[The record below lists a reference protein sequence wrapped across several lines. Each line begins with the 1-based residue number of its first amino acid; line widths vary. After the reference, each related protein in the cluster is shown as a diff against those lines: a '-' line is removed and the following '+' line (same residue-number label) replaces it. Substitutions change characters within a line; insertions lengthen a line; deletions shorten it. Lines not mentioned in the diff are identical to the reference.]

1 MKPLCSLL
9 LVVTSI
15 RLSTSF
21 QILNRNGCHTG
32 QPSCHSAR
40 DVVTLAA
47 TRQRQSTTS
56 LDVNPLEDAYNDE
69 YGPLPTMPSPL
80 FCNLAHS
87 QMELLAFSVDRIKA
101 MSLYLPQENL
111 NTGQLEFL
119 PGILYPTSDRVFI
132 ANDAKSGEAPMLP
145 RTLTRLP
152 GFEHATSLLPKY
164 PMVLSTGEAGVGQV
178 EEVMCDPIT
187 KTSALS
193 VPMFQ
198 GSQTVGVLLVWSKP
212 STRRK
217 SWSQNEKEQISRAAQ
232 SLSLALSMD
241 TERKV
246 LQTQSETLQT
256 QLSDA
261 LHQVKNPIQAL
272 RTYGKLLQQKLA
284 DSTADNDEYLS
295 STSSPQLLELA
306 RHLMVQSDRV
316 VDLMS
321 PFDTIVNSLPAST
334 PLALNPYNAPAS
346 PQHTALTPWKNA
358 TINDFPQEKKKTPP
372 PRARKRGRPPSKSMD
387 FVRPVAKASRTTSNG
402 NNNTLQFGTTEV
414 ISAIGYSNGTLDF
427 SRDTVTNPTVSKRK
441 RKTTTVDV
449 RKVEENEN
457 GQEQLEMGFVMD
469 ILEPILDAGKVF
481 ASEQGITL
489 EIRAASDLPGVWVHP
504 KALQEA
510 FSNVLDN
517 ALKYVALGSNSSGDN
532 NTLRVVVEAQRHSP
546 EPGVVLAISDNG
558 PGISSEDVPSIFERG
573 YRGTRT
579 LSLEGSGIG
588 LDIARSMLAR
598 MGGEL
603 RLRETSMTRGTVFEI
618 VLYRNAANR

>member
-1 MKPLCSLL
+1 M
-9 LVVTSI
+9 
-15 RLSTSF
+15 
-21 QILNRNGCHTG
+21 
-32 QPSCHSAR
+32 
-40 DVVTLAA
+40 AA
-47 TRQRQSTTS
+47 TRERPSTTS
-56 LDVNPLEDAYNDE
+56 LEVNPLEDAYNDE

-119 PGILYPTSDRVFI
+119 PSILYPTSDRVFI

-164 PMVLSTGEAGVGQV
+164 PMVLSTGEAGVGKV

-193 VPMFQ
+193 IPMFQ

-232 SLSLALSMD
+232 SMSLALSMD

-321 PFDTIVNSLPAST
+321 PFDTIVNSLPASRS
-334 PLALNPYNAPAS
+334 LALNPYNAPDS

-358 TINDFPQEKKKTPP
+358 TINDFPHEEEKKETPP
-372 PRARKRGRPPSKSMD
+372 PRPRKRGRPPSKSMD
-387 FVRPVAKASRTTSNG
+387 FVPTVASSSRTTSNG
-402 NNNTLQFGTTEV
+402 SNNTLQFGTTEV

-427 SRDTVTNPTVSKRK
+427 SRDAVTNPTVSKATK
-441 RKTTTVDV
+441 RRATTVDV
-449 RKVEENEN
+449 RKVEENES
-457 GQEQLEMGFVMD
+457 GREQLEMGFVMD

-481 ASEQGITL
+481 ASEQGIEL

-517 ALKYVALGSNSSGDN
+517 ALKYVALGSSGD

-558 PGISSEDVPSIFERG
+558 PGISSDEVHSVFERG

-579 LSLEGSGIG
+579 LSVEGSGIG